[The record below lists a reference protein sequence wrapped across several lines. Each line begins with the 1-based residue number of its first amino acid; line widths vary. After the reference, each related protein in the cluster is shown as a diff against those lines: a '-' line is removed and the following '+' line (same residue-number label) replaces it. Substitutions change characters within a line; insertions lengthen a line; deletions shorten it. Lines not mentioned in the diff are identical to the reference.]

1 MKKWITLTLAL
12 AMVLCL
18 AACGT
23 DNAAETTPAT
33 TTAPNESVPAAT
45 GNPTPSET
53 LEEPVED
60 TIPAYTNVHS
70 YEEMSN
76 REGLYILDHVVSGGE
91 TIDSAALAEMEYYA
105 YIQMDPDGYGSVNFG
120 GDQVTMYW
128 SEEYLVAENVPQQYY
143 FEEAGIIILQSDDS
157 TLYFYRT
164 DYTAAQ

>member
-1 MKKWITLTLAL
+1 MKKILAL
-12 AMVLCL
+12 VLAVAMV
-18 AACGT
+18 ACMFVGC
-23 DNAAETTPAT
+23 AGEPEETTPAT

-128 SEEYLVAENVPQQYY
+128 SEEYLVAENVPQQYS